1 MFIARCIIKPA
12 DSGNKFPRLVK
23 GCKPPFNPLK
33 TVPLTNPCLRGWCR
47 DTQENAMTTTDEVAT
62 AKKPNLTQ
70 SVRVRMSESD
80 HAKLRDHAQ
89 AQGVSMSDWLRL
101 RISTEFDNAEPTK
114 RPTPKTVKE
123 RARPYHPADPKLIA
137 QLAKIGNNLNQ
148 LAHIANATRDVPTLS
163 QLLTIERQL
172 KELLN
177 AH

>member
-1 MFIARCIIKPA
+1 MPI
-12 DSGNKFPRLVK
+12 
-23 GCKPPFNPLK
+23 
-33 TVPLTNPCLRGWCR
+33 
-47 DTQENAMTTTDEVAT
+47 TDEIDT

-101 RISTEFDNAEPTK
+101 RISTEFDNATPTN
-114 RPTPKTVKE
+114 RPTPKTAKE

-137 QLAKIGNNLNQ
+137 QLAKIGNNINQ
-148 LAHIANATRDVPTLS
+148 IAHIANATRDLPTLA
-163 QLLTIERQL
+163 QLLIIERQL
-172 KELLN
+172 QELLN